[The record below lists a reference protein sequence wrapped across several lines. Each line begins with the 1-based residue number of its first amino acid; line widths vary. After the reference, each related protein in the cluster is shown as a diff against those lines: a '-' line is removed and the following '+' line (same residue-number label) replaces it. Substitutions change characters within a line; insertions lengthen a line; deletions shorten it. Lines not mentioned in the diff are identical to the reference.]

1 MTAKK
6 LIGMLTGV
14 GLWAAQGFA
23 PLPVRTLGLVEGRVL
38 LGNGPAADAVVY
50 LMHQPEG
57 DREIGREPSP
67 AVVDTLVLDQ
77 RALTFLPR
85 VLTVRPGTTVAFL
98 NNDAIQHNVFS
109 PGRPVGVG
117 DPFDLGTYSRGDI
130 RYHTF
135 VEQGAHTILCNV
147 HPEMVAYV
155 FAAATEHRA
164 VTDGDGRFSLDDVPV
179 GAYQLH
185 VWHPLSREFEADI
198 RVQPD
203 MQPLAISLD
212 PEG

>member
-1 MTAKK
+1 MTGKRLAG
-6 LIGMLTGV
+6 LLTGV

-23 PLPVRTLGLVEGRVL
+23 PGSVSTLDVVEGRVVR
-38 LGNGPAADAVVY
+38 GDRPAAGAVVY
-50 LMHQPEG
+50 LMHEPVG
-57 DREIGREPSP
+57 DRENGRAPP
-67 AVVDTLVLDQ
+67 AVADTVVLDQ

-85 VLTVRPGTTVAFL
+85 VVAVRPGTTVAFL
-98 NNDAIQHNVFS
+98 NNDLIQHNVFG

-117 DPFDLGTYSRGDI
+117 VPFDLGTYSQGEV

-135 VEQGAHTILCNV
+135 VELGAHTILCNV

-155 FAAATEHRA
+155 FSAATDHRA
-164 VTDGDGRFSLDDVPV
+164 VTDSDGRFSLGDVPS
-179 GAYQLH
+179 GAYRLH
-185 VWHPLSREFEADI
+185 VWHPLSQEFEVAI

-203 MQPLAISLD
+203 MRPLAISLD